1 MESGPSSIT
10 ILELIFILVLVLING
25 FFAALEI
32 AVISLNRTK
41 VNRLAD
47 EGSKKAKMLLKLIE
61 EPGKFFTT
69 IKVGIT
75 LAGFLA
81 SAAATVSIAKPLGE
95 FINGLNILF
104 ISKASGEISIFV
116 VTVILVYITLV
127 FGELVPKRLAIQRS
141 EQISMVAIKSI
152 MLIYKFNKPFVKLLT
167 ASTNFVGK
175 LLGISSD
182 FNDDKVT
189 KEEIKLI
196 IDEGEESGALDEEEK
211 EMIEG
216 IFDFDNTVAKEVMTP
231 RTEVFVLDISTPM
244 EEVVQKV
251 LEEQYSRIPIF
262 EGDLDNIIGILYMK
276 DLFAEVINKKISDIE
291 LKNILRPAYFIPE
304 TKNIDLLFKE
314 LKENKSHMTVLIDEY
329 GGFSGIVTIEDLIE
343 EVMGNISDE
352 YDEESDSEEEVR
364 KLDDNTYLVD
374 GLANIDD
381 INDKLNLNLPSEHY
395 DTVGG
400 FVMDLIG
407 TIPVEEEEYIV
418 EYSNL
423 VLKVE
428 KIDERRIELVKICIQ

>member
-10 ILELIFILVLVLING
+10 ILEVIFILVLVLINA
-25 FFAALEI
+25 FFSALEI
-32 AVISLNRTK
+32 AVISLNKTK

-47 EGSKKAKMLLKLIE
+47 EGNKKAKMLLKLIE
-61 EPGKFFTT
+61 EPSKFFTT
-69 IKVGIT
+69 IQVGIT

-81 SAAATVSIAKPLGE
+81 SAAATVSISKPLGE
-95 FINGLNILF
+95 FINGLNIPF
-104 ISKASGEISIFV
+104 ISKASGEIAIFII
-116 VTVILVYITLV
+116 TIILVYITLV

-141 EQISMVAIKSI
+141 EQISMFAVKSI
-152 MLIYKFNKPFVKLLT
+152 ILIYKFNKPFVKLLT

-175 LLGISSD
+175 LFGVSGN

-196 IDEGEESGALDEEEK
+196 IDEGEESGVLDEEEK

-231 RTEVFVLDISTPM
+231 RTEVFVLDIAASM

-251 LEEQYSRIPIF
+251 LEEQYSRVPVC

-276 DLFAEVINKKISDIE
+276 DLFVEVINKKVCDIK

-314 LKENKSHMTVLIDEY
+314 LKENKSHMAVLIDEY

-352 YDEESDSEEEVR
+352 YDEESDSEDEVR